1 MSVLFWAFLAGS
13 AAVGFPLVFH
23 LIRRAP
29 SGHREFSSLMF
40 LKTSPPRL
48 TRRSRLDH
56 LLLLFL
62 RALAIVLLAVAFMR
76 PYWHTAEDLS
86 IDSVR
91 ARRVAILLDT
101 SASMRRGN
109 LWSQAKDEVE
119 AVLDSLEPVDDV
131 ALFTFDGVVR
141 PMVGFDEA
149 DKMDPQRK
157 AEIVRGK
164 LAELGP
170 SWAHTDLGTALVS
183 VGETLDVVAAGEDA
197 EESSAALQIVVIS
210 DVQQGSNLDT
220 LQTSQWPE
228 RVHVEIRRVSLPD
241 NSNAR
246 VGLIAA
252 EDEDVPGDEP
262 RVRVT
267 NASDSGV
274 EQFQV
279 AWADESS
286 RASSADGVAF
296 YVPPGQSRAMR
307 VPRPAELA
315 SADRIVLHGDEAFF
329 DNTYYVVPIQQQE
342 ARLAYIGSDAQG
354 DAQGPRHYLR
364 SALGDTPRRKVV
376 FTSYAPDDPLPLVEG
391 ELPHLVVVTDEV
403 SEAQREA
410 LSKYVTAGGR
420 ALVVLSGRDMATSLG
435 DLLAGVDVEPEQ
447 ERPGDDEYAMLG
459 EIDFTHP
466 VFAPF
471 AGARYNDFTK
481 IRFWRHRRVTIETGA
496 PVRLVAHFDNDDPAM
511 WEQTHGEGKV
521 FVLTSGWH
529 PQDSQLS
536 RSSKFVPLLVGL
548 LEQGIGQPLQSNSYV
563 VGDVVPLPTSSAASD
578 RTVLKPDGGEA
589 KLSEQATVFDGT
601 DQPGIYRLKSSGD
614 EHLFAVNVA
623 AAESDTAPMGIER
636 LEQLGVTLGQ
646 QQSQS
651 EEYDR
656 LRQLRDR
663 ELEGRQ
669 KIWKWL
675 IVAALCVLGLETFL
689 AGRRAG
695 QTPIGNEEGNR

>member
-29 SGHREFSSLMF
+29 SGQREFSSLMF
-40 LKTSPPRL
+40 LKASPPRL

-56 LLLLFL
+56 LLLLLL

-76 PYWHTAEDLS
+76 PYWRAAEDLS

-91 ARRVAILLDT
+91 ARRVAILVDT

-109 LWSQAKDEVE
+109 LWSQAKDEVD
-119 AVLDSLEPVDDV
+119 AVLGGLEPVDDV
-131 ALFTFDGVVR
+131 ALFTFDDVVR

-149 DKMDPQRK
+149 DKMDAERK
-157 AEIVRGK
+157 AALVRGR

-170 SWAHTDLGTALVS
+170 SWASTDLGTALVS
-183 VGETLDVVAAGEDA
+183 VGETLNVAAAG
-197 EESSAALQIVVIS
+197 EESSAALQIIVIS
-210 DVQQGSNLDT
+210 DVQQGANLNT
-220 LQTSQWPE
+220 LQASQWPE
-228 RVHVEIRRVSLPD
+228 RVHVEVRRVALAD

-246 VGLIAA
+246 VGLIAS
-252 EDEDVPGDEP
+252 EDEDAPGDEP

-267 NASDSGV
+267 SASDSAV
-274 EQFQV
+274 EQFHV
-279 AWADESS
+279 AWADDSS

-315 SADRIVLHGDEAFF
+315 KADRIVLHGDEAFF

-342 ARLAYIGSDAQG
+342 VRLTYIGNDAQG
-354 DAQGPRHYLR
+354 DAQGPRHYLQ
-364 SALGDTPRRKVV
+364 SALGNTPRRKIV
-376 FTSYAPDDPLPLVEG
+376 FTSHTADEPMPLVES
-391 ELPHLVVVTDEV
+391 ELPHLVVVADEV
-403 SEAQREA
+403 SEQQRKSLA
-410 LSKYVTAGGR
+410 TYVKAGGR
-420 ALVVLSGRDMATSLG
+420 SLVVLNGRDMATSLG

-447 ERPGDDEYAMLG
+447 EEPGDDEYAMLG
-459 EIDFTHP
+459 KIDFTHP

-481 IRFWRHRRVTIETGA
+481 IRFWRHRRVTIETDA
-496 PVRLVAHFDNDDPAM
+496 PVRLVAHFDNGDPAL
-511 WEQTHGEGKV
+511 WEQTHGNGKV

-529 PQDSQLS
+529 PADSQLS

-548 LEQGIGQPLQSNSYV
+548 LEQGIQQPLQSNSYV
-563 VGDVVPLPTSSAASD
+563 VGDVVPLPASSATVN
-578 RTVLKPDGGEA
+578 RTVLKPDGSEV
-589 KLSEQATVFDGT
+589 KLAEKATAFDGT
-601 DQPGIYRLKSSGD
+601 DQPGIYRLRTGD
-614 EHLFAVNVA
+614 DEYLFAVNVA
-623 AAESDTAPMGIER
+623 AAESDTSEMGIER
-636 LEQLGVTLGQ
+636 LEQLGITLGQ
-646 QQSQS
+646 QQTQT
-651 EEYDR
+651 EEFDR

-695 QTPIGNEEGNR
+695 QTSTVSEEGNR

>member
-1 MSVLFWAFLAGS
+1 
-13 AAVGFPLVFH
+13 
-23 LIRRAP
+23 
-29 SGHREFSSLMF
+29 
-40 LKTSPPRL
+40 
-48 TRRSRLDH
+48 
-56 LLLLFL
+56 
-62 RALAIVLLAVAFMR
+62 VLLAVAFMQ
-76 PYWHTAEDLS
+76 PYWHTAEGLS

-101 SASMRRGN
+101 SASMRRGD
-109 LWSQAKDEVE
+109 LWSQAKAQVE
-119 AVLDSLEPVDDV
+119 QVLDGLEPVDDV

-183 VGETLDVVAAGEDA
+183 VGETLDVAAAGDA
-197 EESSAALQIVVIS
+197 SQAALQIIVIS
-210 DVQQGSNLDT
+210 DVQQGSNLNT

-228 RVHVEIRRVSLPD
+228 RVHVEVRRVSLPD

-246 VGLIAA
+246 VGLIAFD
-252 EDEDVPGDEP
+252 DEDAPGGEP

-307 VPRPAELA
+307 VPRPVELS

-342 ARLAYIGSDAQG
+342 ARLAYIGSDAPG
-354 DAQGPRHYLR
+354 DAQGPRHYLQT
-364 SALGDTPRRKVV
+364 ALGDTPRRKIV
-376 FTSYAPDDPLPLVEG
+376 FTSYAPDRPLPLVES
-391 ELPHLVVVTDEV
+391 ELPHLVVVADEV
-403 SEAQREA
+403 SQEQREA
-410 LSKYVTAGGR
+410 IATYVKAGGR
-420 ALVVLSGRDMATSLG
+420 ALVVLSGRDMAVSLG
-435 DLLAGVDVEPEQ
+435 DLLSGVDVQPQPSEA
-447 ERPGDDEYAMLG
+447 GDDEYAMLG

-481 IRFWRHRRVTIETGA
+481 IRFWHHRRVTIETGA
-496 PVRLVAHFDNDDPAM
+496 PIRLVAHFDNDDPAM
-511 WEQTHGEGKV
+511 WEHSHGEGKV
-521 FVLTSGWH
+521 FVLASGWH

-578 RTVLKPDGGEA
+578 RTVLKPDGSEA
-589 KLSEQATVFDGT
+589 KLSEKATVFDGT
-601 DQPGIYRLKSSGD
+601 DQPGIYRLQTGGD

-623 AAESDTAPMGIER
+623 TAESDTAVMNIER

-675 IVAALCVLGLETFL
+675 IVAALFVLGLETIV
-689 AGRRAG
+689 AGRSAR
-695 QTPIGNEEGNR
+695 QTDNASKSRTG